1 MVSAY
6 RTLTD
11 GGEST
16 ALVDVLND
24 CIDEMRADDG
34 IDKTEYREFL
44 LPLVFY
50 KTANDTYQD
59 EYKDAVRDFGE
70 DIAKEDPAFYRFQM
84 PDDLLWDDLL
94 ATNKRVDETLNEAL
108 EEFEELN
115 QNLSLSFEVDYL
127 SFDTDE
133 STLKSLLQELDAVNL
148 SVESIDYNIVS
159 DAYMGLIRR
168 FAKEEDRDAGE
179 FYQPD
184 EVIEMVVR
192 MLSPFEDGDSFY
204 DPTAGSGDMLVG
216 VASHYRDE
224 DGDPNKLTFVGQ
236 ESIKGM
242 TEAANLNFF
251 LNDIEAEIEPADP
264 LDDPVRTPDGSLRK
278 FDYVLTNFPYSE
290 DWNKTALKD
299 DSRFGHVDK
308 DPRKDRADYTYIL
321 HMYSSLNETGQLATL
336 APQGVLFRDNES
348 PFREFLINE
357 DLVEAVINLPK
368 KLFGEDT
375 GIAPAI
381 LFLNKDKPKEHEG
394 EVLFLN
400 AAHEDFYRELDNEN
414 QLTPDG
420 VNRAVE
426 IFDERLSI
434 ERKSRVVDVE
444 EIEETDYNLNL
455 ALYVDTTEPEEDID
469 TVAEAQQLAKL
480 ETELSEIR
488 DRMKHD
494 LRELYGE
501 GVNQYE

>member
-1 MVSAY
+1 MGSVY

-11 GGEST
+11 GGSN
-16 ALVDVLND
+16 ALVDVFED
-24 CIDEMRADDG
+24 CIDEMEADNG

-44 LPLVFY
+44 LPLIFY
-50 KTANDTYQD
+50 KTATDTYQD
-59 EYKDAVRDFGE
+59 EYEDAVADFGE
-70 DIAKEDPAFYRFQM
+70 EIASEDSAFYRLQI
-84 PDDLLWDDLL
+84 PDGLFWEDLMS
-94 ATNKRVDETLNEAL
+94 TNKRVDETLNEAL

-115 QNLSLSFEVDYL
+115 HDLEISFEVDYL
-127 SFDTDE
+127 SFDINE
-133 STLKSLLQELDAVNL
+133 STLKTLLQELDTINL
-148 SVESIDYNIVS
+148 SVESVDYETVS
-159 DAYMGLIRR
+159 KAYMSLIRR
-168 FAKEEDRDAGE
+168 FAEEEDRDAGE
-179 FYQPD
+179 FYQPE

-192 MLSPFEDGDSFY
+192 MLAPFEDGDSFY

-216 VASHYRDE
+216 VASHYRKE
-224 DGDPNKLTFVGQ
+224 GQDPNKLTLVGQ
-236 ESIKGM
+236 ESIKGL

-251 LNDIEAEIEPADP
+251 LNDLEAEIEATDP
-264 LDDPVRTPDGSLRK
+264 LDDPMQTSGGSLRE

-290 DWNKTALKD
+290 DWNKSALKD
-299 DSRFGHVDK
+299 DARFGHVDK
-308 DPRKDRADYTYIL
+308 DPRKNRADYAYIL

-336 APQGVLFRDNES
+336 APQGVLFRDKES
-348 PFREFLINE
+348 PFREFLIDE

-375 GIAPAI
+375 GIAPVI
-381 LFLNKDKPKEHEG
+381 LFLNKHKPEEREG

-414 QLTPDG
+414 QLTPEG
-420 VNRAVE
+420 VNKAVE
-426 IFDERLSI
+426 IFDERVSQ

-469 TVAEAQQLAKL
+469 TVAEAQELAKL
-480 ETELSEIR
+480 ETELSEIS

>member
-1 MVSAY
+1 MI
-6 RTLTD
+6 RHHMLTD
-11 GGEST
+11 GGSN
-16 ALVDVLND
+16 ALVNAFEE
-24 CIDEMRADDG
+24 CINEMESDDG

-50 KTANDTYQD
+50 KTANDTHQD
-59 EYKDAVRDFGE
+59 EYENAVADFGE
-70 DIAKEDPAFYRFQM
+70 EIASEDPAFYRLQI
-84 PDDLLWDDLL
+84 PDGLFWEDLMS
-94 ATNKRVDETLNEAL
+94 TNKRVDETLNEAL
-108 EEFEELN
+108 ESFEELN
-115 QNLSLSFEVDYL
+115 YDLKISFEVDYL
-127 SFDTDE
+127 SFDINE
-133 STLKSLLQELDAVNL
+133 STLKTLLQELDTINL
-148 SVESIDYNIVS
+148 SVESADYQAVS
-159 DAYMGLIRR
+159 EAYMGLIRR
-168 FAKEEDRDAGE
+168 FAEEENRDAGE
-179 FYQPD
+179 FYQPE

-192 MLSPFEDGDSFY
+192 MLAPFEDGDSFY

-216 VASHYRDE
+216 VASHYRKA
-224 DGDPNKLTFVGQ
+224 GRDPNKLTLVGQ
-236 ESIKGM
+236 ESIKGL

-251 LNDIEAEIEPADP
+251 LNDLEAEIEAADP
-264 LDDPVRTPDGSLRK
+264 LNDPMQTSDGSLRE

-290 DWNKTALKD
+290 DWNKSGLKD
-299 DSRFGHVDK
+299 DARFGHVDK
-308 DPRKDRADYTYIL
+308 DPRKNRADYAYIL

-348 PFREFLINE
+348 PFREFLIDE

-381 LFLNKDKPKEHEG
+381 LFLNKDKPEEREG

-414 QLTPDG
+414 QLTPEG
-420 VNRAVE
+420 VDRAVE
-426 IFDERLSI
+426 IFNERVSK
-434 ERKSRVVDVE
+434 ERKSRVVEVE

-455 ALYVDTTEPEEDID
+455 ALYVDTTEPEEDIN
-469 TVAEAQQLAKL
+469 TIAEAQELAKL

-501 GVNQYE
+501 GVNQNE

>member
-1 MVSAY
+1 MI
-6 RTLTD
+6 RHRMLTD
-11 GGEST
+11 GGSN
-16 ALVDVLND
+16 ALVNAFEE
-24 CIDEMRADDG
+24 CINEMESDDG

-59 EYKDAVRDFGE
+59 EYENAVADFGE
-70 DIAKEDPAFYRFQM
+70 EIAGEDPAFYRLQI
-84 PDDLLWDDLL
+84 PDGLFWEDLMS
-94 ATNKRVDETLNEAL
+94 TNKRVDETLNEAL
-108 EEFEELN
+108 ESFEELN
-115 QNLSLSFEVDYL
+115 YDLKISFEVDYL
-127 SFDTDE
+127 SFDINE
-133 STLKSLLQELDAVNL
+133 STLKTLLQELDTINL
-148 SVESIDYNIVS
+148 SVESADYQAVS
-159 DAYMGLIRR
+159 EAYMGLIRR
-168 FAKEEDRDAGE
+168 FAEEENRDAGE
-179 FYQPD
+179 FYQPE

-192 MLSPFEDGDSFY
+192 MLAPFEDGDSFY

-216 VASHYRDE
+216 VASHYRKE
-224 DGDPNKLTFVGQ
+224 GRDPNKLTLVGQ
-236 ESIKGM
+236 ESIKGL

-251 LNDIEAEIEPADP
+251 LNDLEAEIEAADP
-264 LDDPVRTPDGSLRK
+264 LNDPMQTSDGSLRE

-290 DWNKTALKD
+290 DWNKSGLKD
-299 DSRFGHVDK
+299 DARFGHVDK
-308 DPRKDRADYTYIL
+308 DPRKNRADYAYIL

-348 PFREFLINE
+348 PFREFLIDE

-381 LFLNKDKPKEHEG
+381 LFLNKDKPEEREG

-414 QLTPDG
+414 QLTPEG
-420 VNRAVE
+420 VDRAVE
-426 IFDERLSI
+426 IFNERVSK
-434 ERKSRVVDVE
+434 ERKSRVVEVE

-455 ALYVDTTEPEEDID
+455 ALYVDTTEPEEDIN
-469 TVAEAQQLAKL
+469 TIVEAQELAKL

>member
-1 MVSAY
+1 MDSTHRA
-6 RTLTD
+6 LSD
-11 GGEST
+11 GGSN
-16 ALVDVLND
+16 ALVDVFED
-24 CIDEMRADDG
+24 CIDEMKDDDG

-44 LPLVFY
+44 LPLIFY
-50 KTANDTYQD
+50 KAANDTYRD
-59 EYKDAVRDFGE
+59 EYEDAVTDFGE
-70 DIAKEDPAFYRFQM
+70 EIANEDPAFYRLQI
-84 PDDLLWDDLL
+84 PDGYLWEDLL
-94 ATNKRVDETLNEAL
+94 ATNKRVDETLNQAL

-115 QNLSLSFEVDYL
+115 QDLGLSFEVDYL
-127 SFDTDE
+127 SFETDE
-133 STLKSLLQELDAVNL
+133 STLKTLLQELDAVNI
-148 SVESIDYNIVS
+148 SVENVDYNAVS
-159 DAYMGLIRR
+159 DAYMALIRR

-179 FYQPD
+179 FYQPE

-192 MLSPFEDGDSFY
+192 MLSPFENGDSFY
-204 DPTAGSGDMLVG
+204 DPTTGSGDMLVG

-224 DGDPNKLTFVGQ
+224 GKEPNKLTFVGQ

-251 LNDIEAEIEPADP
+251 LNDIEAEIEAADP
-264 LDDPVRTPDGSLRK
+264 LDDPMRTSGGSLRE

-290 DWNKTALKD
+290 DWNKSALKD
-299 DSRFGHVDK
+299 DTRFGYVDK
-308 DPRKDRADYTYIL
+308 DPRKNRADYAYIL
-321 HMYSSLNETGQLATL
+321 HMFSSLNETGQLATL
-336 APQGVLFRDNES
+336 APQGVLFRDGES

-375 GIAPAI
+375 GIAPTI
-381 LFLNKDKPKEHEG
+381 LFLNKDKPEKRDK

-400 AAHEDFYRELDNEN
+400 TAHEDFYRELDNEN
-414 QLTPDG
+414 QLTPEG
-420 VNRAVE
+420 VDRAVE
-426 IFDERLSI
+426 IFNEWESE

-455 ALYVDTTEPEEDID
+455 ALYVDTTEPEEDLD

>member
-1 MVSAY
+1 MDSAH

-11 GGEST
+11 GGSKP
-16 ALVDVLND
+16 LIDVFEN
-24 CIDEMRADDG
+24 CIDEMEADDG

-44 LPLVFY
+44 LPLIFY

-59 EYKDAVRDFGE
+59 EYEDAVADFGE
-70 DIAKEDPAFYRFQM
+70 EIASEDPAFYRLQI
-84 PDDLLWDDLL
+84 PDGLLWEDLIS
-94 ATNKRVDETLNEAL
+94 TNKRVDETLNEAL

-115 QNLSLSFEVDYL
+115 QDLEISFEVDYL
-127 SFDTDE
+127 SFNIND
-133 STLKSLLQELDAVNL
+133 STLKTLLQELDTINL
-148 SVESIDYNIVS
+148 SVEDADYETVS
-159 DAYMGLIRR
+159 KAYMSLIQR
-168 FAKEEDRDAGE
+168 FAEEEDRDAGE
-179 FYQPD
+179 FYQP
-184 EVIEMVVR
+184 EEIIEMVVR
-192 MLSPFEDGDSFY
+192 MLAPFENGDSFY

-216 VASHYRDE
+216 IASHYRKE
-224 DGDPNKLTFVGQ
+224 GGDPNKLTLVGQ
-236 ESIKGM
+236 ESIKGL

-251 LNDIEAEIEPADP
+251 LNDLEAEIEAADP
-264 LDDPVRTPDGSLRK
+264 LDDPMQTNGGSLRE

-290 DWNKTALKD
+290 DWNKSALKD
-299 DSRFGHVDK
+299 DARFGHVDK
-308 DPRKDRADYTYIL
+308 DPRKNRADYAYIL
-321 HMYSSLNETGQLATL
+321 HMYSSLNESGQLATL
-336 APQGVLFRDNES
+336 APQGVLFRDKES
-348 PFREFLINE
+348 PFREFLIGE

-381 LFLNKDKPKEHEG
+381 LFLNKDKPEESEG

-400 AAHEDFYRELDNEN
+400 AAHEEFYRELDNEN
-414 QLTPDG
+414 QLTPEG
-420 VNRAVE
+420 VNRAVK

-444 EIEETDYNLNL
+444 EIEEADYNLNL
-455 ALYVDTTEPEEDID
+455 ALYVDTTEPEDDID
-469 TVAEAQQLAKL
+469 TVAEAQRLAKL

-488 DRMKHD
+488 DRIKHD

>member
-1 MVSAY
+1 MVSIHRAF
-6 RTLTD
+6 TD
-11 GGEST
+11 GGST
-16 ALVDVLND
+16 ALMDIFEG
-24 CIDEMRADDG
+24 CIDEMDADDG

-50 KTANDTYQD
+50 KTANDTYRD
-59 EYKDAVRDFGE
+59 EYEEAVADFGE
-70 DIAKEDPAFYRFQM
+70 EIATKDSAFYRLQV
-84 PDDLLWDDLL
+84 PDGFLWDDLL
-94 ATNKRVDETLNEAL
+94 STNKRVDETLNKAL
-108 EEFEELN
+108 KEFEELN
-115 QNLSLSFEVDYL
+115 HDLDISFEVDYL
-127 SFDTDE
+127 SFDIDE
-133 STLKSLLQELDAVNL
+133 STLKTLLQKLDTINL
-148 SVESIDYNIVS
+148 SVERVDYDIVS
-159 DAYMGLIRR
+159 GAYMGLIRR

-179 FYQPD
+179 FYQPE
-184 EVIEMVVR
+184 EVIDMVVR

-204 DPTAGSGDMLVG
+204 DPTAGSGDMLIG
-216 VASHYRDE
+216 VASHYRRE
-224 DGDPNKLTFVGQ
+224 DRDPNKLTLVGQ

-242 TEAANLNFF
+242 TEATNLNFF
-251 LNDIEAEIEPADP
+251 LNDLEAEIEAADP
-264 LDDPVRTPDGSLRK
+264 LDDPMRTSDGSLRE

-290 DWNKTALKD
+290 EWNKSALKD

-308 DPRKDRADYTYIL
+308 DPRKDRADYAYIL

-348 PFREFLINE
+348 PFREFMINE
-357 DLVEAVINLPK
+357 DIVEAVINLPK

-375 GIAPAI
+375 DIAPAI
-381 LFLNKDKPKEHEG
+381 LFLNKDKPEEHEE

-414 QLTPDG
+414 QLTPEG
-420 VNRAVE
+420 VDRAIE
-426 IFDERLSI
+426 IFDERVSK

-469 TVAEAQQLAKL
+469 TVAEARQLAKL

-488 DRMKHD
+488 GRMKHN

>member
-1 MVSAY
+1 MVSKDQL
-6 RTLTD
+6 LTNED
-11 GGEST
+11 SG
-16 ALVDVLND
+16 ALFQTFED
-24 CIDEMRADDG
+24 CIALMENDDK
-34 IDKTEYREFL
+34 IDKTEYRQFF
-44 LPLVFY
+44 LPLIFY
-50 KTANDTYQD
+50 KTVNDTYRD
-59 EYKDAVRDFGE
+59 EYEAAAADFGE
-70 DIAKEDPAFYRFQM
+70 EIADEDPAFFRLQM
-84 PDDLLWDDLL
+84 PDGFFWGDLT
-94 ATNKRVDETLNEAL
+94 ATNKRVDETLNKAL
-108 EEFEELN
+108 EEFEESN
-115 QNLSLSFEVDYL
+115 QDLDISFEVDYL
-127 SFDTDE
+127 SFDVDE
-133 STLKSLLQELDAVNL
+133 STLKGILQELDIANL
-148 SVESIDYNIVS
+148 SVESVDYDTVTN
-159 DAYMGLIRR
+159 AYMGLIRR
-168 FAKEEDRDAGE
+168 FAEEEDRDAGE
-179 FYQPD
+179 FYQPE
-184 EVIEMVVR
+184 EVIDMVVR
-192 MLSPFEDGDSFY
+192 MLAPFEDGDSFY
-204 DPTAGSGDMLVG
+204 EPTAGSGDMLVG

-224 DGDPNKLTFVGQ
+224 GEDPNKLTFVGQ

-251 LNDIEAEIEPADP
+251 LNDIEAEIGAADP
-264 LDDPVRTPDGSLRK
+264 LDDPMQTPDGLLRE
-278 FDYVLTNFPYSE
+278 FDYILTNFPYSE
-290 DWNKTALKD
+290 GWNKSALKD
-299 DSRFGHVDK
+299 DKRFGHVDK
-308 DPRKDRADYTYIL
+308 DPRKDRADYAYIL
-321 HMYSSLNETGQLATL
+321 HMYSSLNEKGQLATL
-336 APQGVLFRDNES
+336 APQGVLFRENES
-348 PFREFLINE
+348 PFRKFLINE

-381 LFLNKDKPKEHEG
+381 LFLNKDKPEDRNS

-414 QLTPDG
+414 QLTPEG
-420 VNRAVE
+420 VDRAVE
-426 IFDERLSI
+426 IFDEWESE